1 MILPF
6 MTKFPGGT
14 KTEFVEK
21 ILACTGCEDL
31 PDSTLKRLADLL
43 APGLD
48 GGDWMIPEIV
58 EGFNPKK
65 HTIREDLKNRWKAG
79 NKIHFVINNRSK
91 NYLQFAPVK
100 LCVLIQKI
108 EITYA
113 SDYANSMVVKVDDK
127 CLNIE
132 EQQQLAW
139 NDGFSCLATFQ
150 MYFMQ
155 DFKGKIIHW
164 TDLKY

>member
-14 KTEFVEK
+14 ETEFVEK

-31 PDSTLKRLADLL
+31 PDSSLKKIANML
-43 APGLD
+43 APD
-48 GGDWMIPEIV
+48 FYDADWMIPELT
-58 EGFNPKK
+58 ECFTPKK

-91 NYLQFAPVK
+91 NYFQFAPVK
-100 LCVLIQKI
+100 ICVSVQEI
-108 EITYA
+108 EIKWVTEYVN
-113 SDYANSMVVKVDDK
+113 DTVIKIDGKNLDIYQM
-127 CLNIE
+127 
-132 EQQQLAW
+132 QQLAW
-139 NDGFSCLATFQ
+139 NDGFSHVAAFQ
-150 MYFMQ
+150 QYFDT

-164 TDLKY
+164 TDLRY